1 MPNKSFITSKNML
14 IFLLVV
20 VVVISAFLLL
30 DFKAAT
36 SQTNS
41 NTQSNSYSTNNT
53 GINFSKEVFV
63 YIDGNGSISK
73 GMGSEI
79 IKGFN
84 NAGMQISQIDEFKNK
99 YQKPVFIVTIRNS
112 DILYTPFY
120 STASIEAFYFY
131 SSKGDTKYYKGF
143 KKGENPT
150 VRFYSNE
157 SKNGE
162 YIKQGA
168 LSMKDSTKGLI
179 SLNAYTNHLEK
190 NLATNI
196 IKSFLPVEQQWRIK

>member
-1 MPNKSFITSKNML
+1 ML
-14 IFLLVV
+14 IFLLVLFV
-20 VVVISAFLLL
+20 LISAFLFL

-41 NTQSNSYSTNNT
+41 NAQSNSYSTNNT

-73 GMGSEI
+73 GTGSEI

-84 NAGMQISQIDEFKNK
+84 NAGMQISQIEEFKMS
-99 YQKPVFIVTIRNS
+99 YQKPVFIVTIRNF

-162 YIKQGA
+162 YIKQGSI
-168 LSMKDSTKGLI
+168 SMKDSTKGFV
-179 SLNAYTNHLEK
+179 SLKAYTNHLEK

-196 IKSFLPVEQQWRIK
+196 IKGFLPVEQQWRLK

>member
-1 MPNKSFITSKNML
+1 MF
-14 IFLLVV
+14 
-20 VVVISAFLLL
+20 L

-63 YIDGNGSISK
+63 YIDGNGNISK
-73 GMGSEI
+73 GTGSEI

-84 NAGMQISQIDEFKNK
+84 NAGMQISQIDEFKNN
-99 YQKPVFIVTIRNS
+99 YQKPVFIVTIKNF

-120 STASIEAFYFY
+120 STANIEAFYFY
-131 SSKGDTKYYKGF
+131 SSEGDTKYYKGF
-143 KKGENPT
+143 KRDKNPT

-157 SKNGE
+157 SKSGE

-168 LSMKDSTKGLI
+168 LSMKDSTKGII
-179 SLNAYTNHLEK
+179 SLKAYTNHLEK
-190 NLATNI
+190 NLATNV
-196 IKSFLPVEQQWRIK
+196 IKSFLPVEQQWRLKWMGLY